1 MTRFIAIAA
10 TAVALSACHF
20 GDRDEHR
27 DAGTTVTRTYQVGA
41 FDKIE
46 VAGPYEVIVTTG
58 GKPGVSATGGEK
70 LLEDTEVVINGSTLK
85 IRPKHHKGINLFWG
99 SKGKAQFTVTTA
111 MINAVEIAGS
121 GGVTVDKV
129 VGDFKGEVAGSG
141 RMKLA
146 AVNGGAMDFSIAGS
160 GSISAAGKAASTS
173 VEIAGSGDFDSSGL
187 AANDADVSIAG
198 SGNVRANASRT
209 ANVEIMGS
217 GNVTITGGAKC
228 EIDKAGSGNV
238 NCS

>member
-10 TAVALSACHF
+10 TALAVSACHF
-20 GDRDEHR
+20 GDRDESR

-46 VAGPYEVIVTTG
+46 VAGPYEVTVTTG
-58 GKPGVSATGGEK
+58 GKPGVSATGGNK
-70 LLEDTEVVINGSTLK
+70 LLEDTDVVINGSTLR

-99 SKGKAQFTVTTA
+99 GKGKAQITVTTA
-111 MINAVEIAGS
+111 MLNAAEIAGP
-121 GGVTVDKV
+121 GAVTIDKV
-129 VGDFKGEVAGSG
+129 AGDFKGEVAGSG

-160 GSISAAGKAASTS
+160 GSITAAGKATSTS

-187 AANDADVSIAG
+187 DAFDTDVSIAG
-198 SGNVRANASRT
+198 SGNVRANASGT
-209 ANVEIMGS
+209 AKVEIVGS

-228 EIDKAGSGNV
+228 EIDKTGSGNV
-238 NCS
+238 TC